1 MSFQHLRTVEGHVCA
16 SFHEACRRL
25 GLLEDDAQWREA
37 LEEAATVQ
45 SPAQLRKLFAIMLS
59 TCQLSHPLQLWQ
71 EFKEHLA
78 EDILFHERQLLQD
91 QQLQF
96 TDRMFNIALIFIE
109 DQVLEVT
116 NNNLSV
122 YELPRPVRVEQPVVC
137 REILRETAYDREEL
151 RRHVETNEP
160 LLLGEQRAAY
170 NTVFEKIEQN
180 SGGVVFLH
188 APGGTGKTF
197 ATNLILA
204 KVRES
209 GKIALAV
216 ASSGIAA
223 TLLPGG
229 RTAHSALKLPL
240 KLARTENPVCNIKK
254 NNGTAQLLQRCVL
267 IVWDECTMLH
277 KLAFEALN
285 LTLNDLREN
294 NRLFGGVTLLLSG
307 DFRQTLPVIQ
317 RGTPADEINACIK
330 ASFLWPS
337 VVQLHLPRNMRA
349 AILGDETS
357 ARFAAG
363 LLRIG
368 EGRLPVSAEDGLV
381 SLDGYGTFVD
391 STKELQENVYPNLR
405 QRFQNV
411 DWLSERAILCP
422 RNDAAAAINSQLLA
436 QLPGNSKTFT
446 SVDTSLTDDAAVE
459 YPVEFLN
466 ALDLPGLPAHKLQL
480 KIGTP
485 IMLLRNLNP
494 PKLSNGTRLIVAQM
508 FSHVIQAKIISA
520 SGRGEYV
527 FIPRIPIIPTDLPF
541 EFKRI
546 QFPIRVCFAMTINK
560 SQGQS
565 LKVAG
570 IDLLSPCFSHGQL
583 YVACSRV
590 SDVSYHGTMDSS
602 AFSNHNGME
611 FSTADRDND
620 VDSGNCGWGFE
631 RCHDSYLNGFY
642 DSANGGGEIVWR
654 SKFLHF
660 TESVMRVNRD

>member
-1 MSFQHLRTVEGHVCA
+1 
-16 SFHEACRRL
+16 
-25 GLLEDDAQWREA
+25 
-37 LEEAATVQ
+37 
-45 SPAQLRKLFAIMLS
+45 MLS

-96 TDRMFNIALIFIE
+96 TDRMFNMALIFIE
-109 DQVLEVT
+109 DQVLEVS

-122 YELPRPVRVEQPVVC
+122 YGILRPVRVEQPVVC

-160 LLLGEQRAAY
+160 LLLEEQRAAY
-170 NTVFEKIEQN
+170 NTVLEKIEQN
-180 SGGVVFLH
+180 SCGMVFLH

-197 ATNLILA
+197 VTNLILA

-223 TLLPGG
+223 TLFPGG

-240 KLARTENPVCNIKK
+240 NLARTENPVCNIKK
-254 NNGTAQLLQRCVL
+254 NSGTAQLLQRCVL
-267 IVWDECTMLH
+267 IMWDECTMLH

-285 LTLNDLREN
+285 RILKDLREN

-307 DFRQTLPVIQ
+307 DFCQTLPVIQ
-317 RGTPADEINACIK
+317 RGTPADEINAFIK
-330 ASFLWPS
+330 SSFLWPS
-337 VVQLHLPRNMRA
+337 VVQLHLTRNMSA

-357 ARFAAG
+357 AHFAAG

-381 SLDGYGTFVD
+381 SLDGYSTFVD
-391 STKELQENVYPNLR
+391 STEQLQEKVYPNLR
-405 QRFQNV
+405 QRFQDV

-436 QLPGNSKTFT
+436 QLPGNSKAFT
-446 SVDTSLTDDAAVE
+446 SVDTSLIDDAAVK
-459 YPVEFLN
+459 YPVKFLN
-466 ALDLPGLPAHKLQL
+466 SLDLPGLPAHKLQL
-480 KIGTP
+480 KIGKP

-494 PKLSNGTRLIVAQM
+494 PKLCDGTRLIVTQM

-546 QFPIRVCFAMTINK
+546 QFPITVCFAMTVKN
-560 SQGQS
+560 
-565 LKVAG
+565 L
-570 IDLLSPCFSHGQL
+570 
-583 YVACSRV
+583 
-590 SDVSYHGTMDSS
+590 
-602 AFSNHNGME
+602 
-611 FSTADRDND
+611 
-620 VDSGNCGWGFE
+620 
-631 RCHDSYLNGFY
+631 
-642 DSANGGGEIVWR
+642 
-654 SKFLHF
+654 
-660 TESVMRVNRD
+660 